1 MELYRLKVIPERMGT
16 LRSFRRVLTQ
26 YENKDEVFNKTLS
39 VSGDQGVSGGS
50 CIPSDTSRAVEQP
63 KKCFERDHLE
73 ESALLKKQKKGDQ
86 AGACGSLILSE
97 KTKVGDQSK
106 KKVERAHFEERD
118 LPKKKNKGEDV
129 ICPKTSVFHR
139 KYLARKCKKEMP
151 LRLQK
156 TRTARHSGKELIC
169 DSLKTSIV
177 NQKYIASKCRRK
189 MSLRLQKSQT
199 ARHSEGTSFG
209 GQADGSSIKLTS
221 SPEGDKQKKRFRR
234 NQLEGNTVSK
244 KHKKGT
250 SFGGQADGSS
260 IKLSSSP
267 EGDKPKKRF
276 RRNQLER
283 NTVSKKHKKGTTY
296 KCQDLSF
303 KNKLLLAIQDENE
316 DMCKN
321 LMANSQVEE
330 ILQVLSAAV
339 KKALSTN
346 NDGIKKEVFS
356 KIAKNS
362 ADVIKKFR
370 KSRKSIPENA
380 IIWMGTHCTCDKT
393 SIKRYKDLPC
403 LNTLPEIVVE
413 MNESEVKSDAT
424 EEFFGFSVRVINLT
438 TDKSEDNE
446 AKTVLKNAV
455 GKSNGCIVKHEIHA
469 SIAKHLFNRHSNL
482 TMVCP
487 SKWKSTGFNQKQKHK
502 VDKIDC
508 INLFCKTK
516 GIVPIGEHHFPQ
528 KIQGFPT
535 DVLNGTSYLTGKLK
549 IGDTINNSY
558 GTGTLGGFVK
568 YYGTDTFLTCAHVIF
583 GKDNLL
589 DLEKEK
595 IHFMCRKMKNNGS
608 EPVECILIRH
618 ALKFDTVNEYN
629 TSTEIEEMDI
639 EEPYELPQSQQT
651 NVPETSV
658 DAALLLIQIPTDM
671 SNTMVNLK
679 LVLNDTVSSTRRNL
693 KRMGIKS
700 IYLNE
705 NALPNPDVV
714 QSNALSL
721 SAITGEQRGN
731 IQTKKVKELVI
742 RYSTH
747 VRLPNNIQMYNQLT
761 IENMDFQPGDSGT
774 CIYAIC
780 PRNKDS
786 GCIGMF
792 IGKSTSGQL
801 VVTPIDEILK
811 ALGVH

>member
-1 MELYRLKVIPERMGT
+1 MLKLNVILEK
-16 LRSFRRVLTQ
+16 
-26 YENKDEVFNKTLS
+26 NH
-39 VSGDQGVSGGS
+39 
-50 CIPSDTSRAVEQP
+50 AVHNTETTY
-63 KKCFERDHLE
+63 FD
-73 ESALLKKQKKGDQ
+73 SY
-86 AGACGSLILSE
+86 I
-97 KTKVGDQSK
+97 
-106 KKVERAHFEERD
+106 D
-118 LPKKKNKGEDV
+118 LGYTDCEDV
-129 ICPKTSVFHR
+129 VCPNTSVFQR
-139 KYLARKCKKEMP
+139 KYLARKCKIEMP

-156 TRTARHSGKELIC
+156 TRTARHSGKEL
-169 DSLKTSIV
+169 TSIV
-177 NQKYIASKCRRK
+177 NRKYFASKYRRK
-189 MSLRLQKSQT
+189 MSLLLQKSQT
-199 ARHSEGTSFG
+199 AHHSGTSFGGQPDGSITKLTSSPGGDKPKKRFRRNPLEGNTKIKKQQKEGTSFGGQADGSSIKLPSSPEGDKPKKRFRRNQLEGKTVSKKHKKEGTSFG

-250 SFGGQADGSS
+250 SFGGQEDGSI
-260 IKLSSSP
+260 IKLPSSP

-276 RRNQLER
+276 RRNQLQR

-330 ILQVLSAAV
+330 ILKVLSAAV

-780 PRNKDS
+780 PP
-786 GCIGMF
+786 
-792 IGKSTSGQL
+792 T
-801 VVTPIDEILK
+801 
-811 ALGVH
+811 